1 MVMRNKK
8 YYLVY
13 PIATIQTVTYAGIR
27 WEPEPD
33 DDYDGEGGSGGL
45 PDWAAYLVLM
55 AVILMIF
62 GKIK

>member
-1 MVMRNKK
+1 MRNKK

-13 PIATIQTVTYAGIR
+13 PITTFQTATYAGIR

-55 AVILMIF
+55 FVILMIF

>member
-1 MVMRNKK
+1 MTNKK

-13 PIATIQTVTYAGIR
+13 PVATIQTVTYAGIR
-27 WEPEPD
+27 WEPDYD
-33 DDYDGEGGSGGL
+33 DDGDGL

-55 AVILMIF
+55 FVILMIF

>member
-1 MVMRNKK
+1 MKNKK

-13 PIATIQTVTYAGIR
+13 PVATIQTVTYAGIR
-27 WEPEPD
+27 WEPEPY
-33 DDYDGEGGSGGL
+33 DDYDGEGL

-55 AVILMIF
+55 FVILMIF

>member
-1 MVMRNKK
+1 MSNKK

-13 PIATIQTVTYAGIR
+13 PIAVMQTTTHAGIR

-33 DDYDGEGGSGGL
+33 DDYDGEGEGL

-55 AVILMIF
+55 FVILMIF
-62 GKIK
+62 GKLK

>member
-1 MVMRNKK
+1 MKNKK

-13 PIATIQTVTYAGIR
+13 PVATIQTVTYAGIR

-33 DDYDGEGGSGGL
+33 DDDGEGL

-55 AVILMIF
+55 FVILMIF